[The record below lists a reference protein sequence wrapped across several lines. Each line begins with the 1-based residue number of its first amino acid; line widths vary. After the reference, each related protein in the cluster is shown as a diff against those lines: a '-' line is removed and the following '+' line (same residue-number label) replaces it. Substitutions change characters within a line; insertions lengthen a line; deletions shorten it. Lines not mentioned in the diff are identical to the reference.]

1 MHTVGPSLES
11 RFREPQ
17 SEHFMAAALNLI
29 IKKNYKNNCW

>member
-17 SEHFMAAALNLI
+17 SEHFIIAAALNLI
-29 IKKNYKNNCW
+29 IQKLN

>member
-17 SEHFMAAALNLI
+17 SEHFMIAALNLI
-29 IKKNYKNNCW
+29 IKNII